1 MKKKLLLLL
10 SLLGIFTFASC
21 QGDNSIPGGGNVHTS
36 SQQSSSNPLPDSN
49 DVVNGK
55 VTYTGFYENELQYD
69 FTYKDEYFKNT
80 AVEVNNDLA
89 KLSLCNALT
98 GTNSNKDEDDYYL
111 SFKYIED
118 FYSKCGFKMSKVP
131 AEYNEKPTKDS
142 IGCYCCKKRLVFDNK
157 PYTIFGITIRG
168 FKYGSEWAS
177 NFTLGTSRNHEG
189 FDKAAESVMRFISA
203 SILVEKE
210 TSDIKVWITGY
221 SRGGAVAGLTS
232 TKLIEKNLVSEEN
245 LYCYTFEA
253 PASLGMEDNR
263 EYKSIYNYINPNDI
277 VTYLVHPT
285 LNIKRPGTDINY
297 TSGKNIDDVKAK
309 LAQISQKVV
318 LSELKT
324 IGDLPYFLNNTVD
337 IIYTRVFNA
346 RNEYCDKYQETA
358 RYLCDFFFGLPKA
371 KRTQL
376 INYFKGLSFLQLA
389 SLLSLESG
397 KTLFKTAFETCQIE
411 YDEATF
417 NTHYEK
423 ILNLVVNSVIP
434 TLGGDTISQIY
445 QNVSVIAQNH
455 FAEVTLAYMMA

>member
-1 MKKKLLLLL
+1 M
-10 SLLGIFTFASC
+10 
-21 QGDNSIPGGGNVHTS
+21 
-36 SQQSSSNPLPDSN
+36 
-49 DVVNGK
+49 
-55 VTYTGFYENELQYD
+55 
-69 FTYKDEYFKNT
+69 
-80 AVEVNNDLA
+80 
-89 KLSLCNALT
+89 
-98 GTNSNKDEDDYYL
+98 
-111 SFKYIED
+111 
-118 FYSKCGFKMSKVP
+118 
-131 AEYNEKPTKDS
+131 
-142 IGCYCCKKRLVFDNK
+142 
-157 PYTIFGITIRG
+157 
-168 FKYGSEWAS
+168 
-177 NFTLGTSRNHEG
+177 
-189 FDKAAESVMRFISA
+189 
-203 SILVEKE
+203 
-210 TSDIKVWITGY
+210 
-221 SRGGAVAGLTS
+221 
-232 TKLIEKNLVSEEN
+232 
-245 LYCYTFEA
+245 
-253 PASLGMEDNR
+253 
-263 EYKSIYNYINPNDI
+263 
-277 VTYLVHPT
+277 
-285 LNIKRPGTDINY
+285 NY

-389 SLLSLESG
+389 SLLSAESG
-397 KTLFKTAFETCQIE
+397 KTLFKTAFTTCQIE

-423 ILNLVVNSVIP
+423 ILNLVVNNVIP